1 MFSAVRSGAR
11 RVQHSLTTPVERGRR
26 VTAMG
31 LAASG
36 AVYLYVLTRC
46 GYHTIVHADTGSGDL
61 WNSGVIPAGIAGSV
75 LMVTTV
81 WAVLFTGMAVSSGF
95 SWGHV
100 HHARDNAFLLY
111 HYPCDAKRRAAIL
124 EWIHFADLTAQNQ
137 HDYHDLYTDT
147 RRRPPVRFVPDPRE
161 FKDMDLQETSITGE
175 ELVTCPEGEKRMA
188 SRSFVPEFYCAGK
201 TDDWSEKDICYWAL
215 CDRAAAGV
223 QQKIDTLRGAY
234 MHSPRERK
242 AAELRNQVALALESN
257 RGGLEKLR
265 PGDRI
270 GVGAAFF
277 GTNRRWM
284 PANLVGTCVGYGQ
297 SHLEDIRGTVKVVWD
312 DPELDHEQEQRL
324 HPIHWKY
331 LVQLGLYEVA
341 RPGWALRCKCRGP
354 ARYNQYAGGFV
365 DPGDLISHER
375 RPEVWRSRRSHC
387 RNSDLAAGGVQYEI
401 VRKLGRPDGWWV
413 SHWSTASLLW
423 FLACV
428 ATTFCVY
435 WRVWVVHLKAAPT
448 VIGGAVENPVDASEH
463 RKMPIAQLVMDPAA
477 MCASFDI
484 VATPMLTG
492 TLKIVL
498 FQMAA
503 STVFGQFNSGQTEEC
518 WLVSLKRAWG
528 VRQDGSPRAASLAR
542 ESQGCCTGWGDKLS
556 PVAKICFAVYN
567 VVGFVLALARG
578 LSPVLFGKRSVSS
591 WDNYETFLVL
601 TVINPA
607 TLSLVQLLLR
617 LRASAASHSLQRQL
631 YIGGLCIFSVFGAAA
646 FCTHIG
652 LAVLVVAGALV
663 LVPLIVPIVAALS
676 YFCPGVHHNFA
687 TTASDTLGVLSVV
700 GVLVVSAG
708 LATAAYAV
716 VYPSLKLCIALAA
729 GAWNWCGCGS
739 SVGDFA
745 ETREAARK
753 SLGQR
758 ARKPK
763 YPRDIRVKV
772 YDSAGEIPLDDP
784 LTESRDKI
792 REQFKWYENR
802 RLNGL
807 VAEHTGE
814 FTGTYAVWTF
824 EDGQRHW
831 FDGSFLKVAKPA
843 GSFRGRLRMVM
854 ASVLRN
860 LPEAVALV
868 VQANIARFVLQ
879 SLTLYMVLW
888 YAGIPLS
895 KVPEAEFNARNVEVY
910 ARCVLMD
917 VFQSW
922 GHVQQVLSWL

>member
-175 ELVTCPEGEKRMA
+175 ELVTCPEDEKRLA

-215 CDRAAAGV
+215 CDTAAAGL
-223 QQKIDTLRGAY
+223 QQKIDTLRSAY
-234 MHSPRERK
+234 MHSPR
-242 AAELRNQVALALESN
+242 
-257 RGGLEKLR
+257 
-265 PGDRI
+265 
-270 GVGAAFF
+270 
-277 GTNRRWM
+277 
-284 PANLVGTCVGYGQ
+284 
-297 SHLEDIRGTVKVVWD
+297 
-312 DPELDHEQEQRL
+312 
-324 HPIHWKY
+324 
-331 LVQLGLYEVA
+331 
-341 RPGWALRCKCRGP
+341 GP
-354 ARYNQYAGGFV
+354 
-365 DPGDLISHER
+365 
-375 RPEVWRSRRSHC
+375 
-387 RNSDLAAGGVQYEI
+387 
-401 VRKLGRPDGWWV
+401 
-413 SHWSTASLLW
+413 
-423 FLACV
+423 
-428 ATTFCVY
+428 
-435 WRVWVVHLKAAPT
+435 
-448 VIGGAVENPVDASEH
+448 
-463 RKMPIAQLVMDPAA
+463 
-477 MCASFDI
+477 
-484 VATPMLTG
+484 
-492 TLKIVL
+492 
-498 FQMAA
+498 
-503 STVFGQFNSGQTEEC
+503 
-518 WLVSLKRAWG
+518 
-528 VRQDGSPRAASLAR
+528 
-542 ESQGCCTGWGDKLS
+542 
-556 PVAKICFAVYN
+556 
-567 VVGFVLALARG
+567 
-578 LSPVLFGKRSVSS
+578 
-591 WDNYETFLVL
+591 
-601 TVINPA
+601 
-607 TLSLVQLLLR
+607 
-617 LRASAASHSLQRQL
+617 
-631 YIGGLCIFSVFGAAA
+631 
-646 FCTHIG
+646 
-652 LAVLVVAGALV
+652 
-663 LVPLIVPIVAALS
+663 
-676 YFCPGVHHNFA
+676 
-687 TTASDTLGVLSVV
+687 
-700 GVLVVSAG
+700 
-708 LATAAYAV
+708 
-716 VYPSLKLCIALAA
+716 
-729 GAWNWCGCGS
+729 
-739 SVGDFA
+739 
-745 ETREAARK
+745 
-753 SLGQR
+753 
-758 ARKPK
+758 
-763 YPRDIRVKV
+763 
-772 YDSAGEIPLDDP
+772 
-784 LTESRDKI
+784 
-792 REQFKWYENR
+792 
-802 RLNGL
+802 
-807 VAEHTGE
+807 
-814 FTGTYAVWTF
+814 VWTF